1 MVSRT
6 AQCLRQLSLGVDVWW
21 SFHTSVLTL
30 AWRYLTCLRSSSEGS
45 CYWSEHWTSQPT
57 ISHGTPNLQCNKPQ
71 HFQRNRGFLS
81 VQYRCISFVD
91 AIGSF
96 MLVPCVSYRS
106 GFPRAWRFFAR
117 LRSIFAFAVA
127 SALIRC
133 SIPRCFDSSDRRRK
147 VIEMRRLP
155 GEGTACLQVGPAAW
169 PSTRSAD
176 PRGIV
181 KASSPDQSPFAPE
194 ISVHAGKLRNDTES
208 T

>member
-1 MVSRT
+1 
-6 AQCLRQLSLGVDVWW
+6 
-21 SFHTSVLTL
+21 
-30 AWRYLTCLRSSSEGS
+30 
-45 CYWSEHWTSQPT
+45 
-57 ISHGTPNLQCNKPQ
+57 
-71 HFQRNRGFLS
+71 
-81 VQYRCISFVD
+81 
-91 AIGSF
+91 

-106 GFPRAWRFFAR
+106 AFPRAWRFFAR

-155 GEGTACLQVGPAAW
+155 GEGTACLQVGPAAR

-194 ISVHAGKLRNDTES
+194 ISVHAGKITERYRINVMQQCQRVAAKRHAVMTAGETRGRTVAKDHRLS
-208 T
+208 REQGDCAEWSAKLEVVNVWR